1 MRSVDDGH
9 ATPARTAGSS
19 TPATVA
25 PSPKPPLFQ
34 HPKRVAIVGAG
45 LFLVAAL
52 IAGAIGSADTT
63 NLLTSQRQPKE
74 VESFS
79 PQQNA
84 IVPPNTPITID
95 LRDDLTGDI
104 TICGPNPENCT
115 PIPFDQ
121 LRFVS
126 GLGQLTFKPGEYPGH
141 PDQPTD
147 ITNYPAGPVTVHVE
161 YRPQGTQNV
170 IGTFTWSFVAK
181 A

>member
-1 MRSVDDGH
+1 MRSVDDGRS
-9 ATPARTAGSS
+9 TPARTAGSS
-19 TPATVA
+19 TPVTVT
-25 PSPKPPLFQ
+25 PSGTLSGKPPLFR

-84 IVPPNTPITID
+84 RVPPSTPITVD
-95 LRDDLTGDI
+95 LRDDLTADI
-104 TICGPNPENCT
+104 SICGPNPENCT
-115 PIPFDQ
+115 QIPFDQ

-126 GLGQLTFKPGEYPGH
+126 GLGQITFTPG
-141 PDQPTD
+141 DTTD
-147 ITNYPAGPVTVHVE
+147 LSAYPAGVVTVHVE
-161 YRPQGTQNV
+161 YRPQGTQTA
-170 IGTFTWSFVAK
+170 IGSFTWSFVA
-181 A
+181 AA

>member
-9 ATPARTAGSS
+9 STPARTAGSS
-19 TPATVA
+19 TPATVT
-25 PSPKPPLFQ
+25 PSPKPPLFR

-84 IVPPNTPITID
+84 IVPPNTPITVD

-126 GLGQLTFKPGEYPGH
+126 GLGQLTFNPG
-141 PDQPTD
+141 DTTD
-147 ITNYPAGPVTVHVE
+147 LGAYPAGPVTVHVE